1 MGCDELYIS
10 HWFPPNGNVSGIN
23 VYKRI
28 LSNKRKVDIFQGNFN
43 LSNGDFDEINK
54 YIENKIYLDVEGEL
68 DTPDSI
74 LHSIKSSMNILGND
88 YKKIHSRSWVMQN
101 HFIAF
106 EYKLLN
112 PDVIWTAEFSDPV
125 ILNISNKVRDSKKFN
140 FNNQE
145 YIDKVNGYITE
156 LNENENTSFP
166 LIENNSSVF
175 FLTEY
180 LTYLF
185 ADKIIFTNENQMN
198 IMLNQFDE
206 NIKQFVM
213 DKSEIQMH
221 PTLDAEF
228 YHIKNVDLKLD
239 KENINLAYF
248 GHDYYGKRHFES
260 LFYAVETLNHK
271 FKDKIKVHLF
281 IEDVNLIKNLIKP
294 LKSSNNFTIRKP
306 LNYFEFLNATTQFDV
321 LIVNDVVTY
330 DVWPINPYLPSK
342 LSDYLGSSTDIWALY
357 ENGSTL
363 SKFDLKY
370 KSDISDFK
378 SSRDQIIKIL
388 EDNGFG
394 DENYSFDED
403 YFIKRLT
410 TLNILYDTEFKRNS
424 KLKDEN
430 KSLKRSNR
438 EILSSNSW
446 KLTKPLRNFRNKK

>member
-28 LSNKRKVDIFQGNFN
+28 LCNKRKVDIFQGNFN
-43 LSNGDFDEINK
+43 LSNDEFDEINK
-54 YIENKIYLDVEGEL
+54 YVENKFYLDVEGEL
-68 DTPDSI
+68 DTPESI
-74 LHSIKSSMNILGND
+74 LHSIKSSMNILKND

-101 HFIAF
+101 HFIAL

-112 PDVIWTAEFSDPV
+112 PNVFWTAEFSDPV
-125 ILNISNKVRDSKKFN
+125 ILNISNKVRTNKKFN
-140 FNNQE
+140 LNNPE
-145 YIDKVNGYITE
+145 YIRKVNRHIGE
-156 LNENENTSFP
+156 LNEKNNVSFS
-166 LIENNSSVF
+166 LIENDSSVF

-198 IMLNQFDE
+198 VMLNQFDE
-206 NIKQFVM
+206 TVKQFVA

-221 PTLDAEF
+221 PTLDGEF
-228 YHIKNVDLKLD
+228 YHIKNVDLNLD
-239 KENINLAYF
+239 DECINLAYF
-248 GHDYYGKRHFES
+248 GRDYYGKRHFES
-260 LFYAVETLNHK
+260 LFYAVESLNHK
-271 FKDKIKVHLF
+271 FKDKIKVYLF
-281 IEDVNLIKNLIKP
+281 IEDVNLIKSLIKP
-294 LKSSNNFTIRKP
+294 LDASNNFIVKKP

-321 LIVNDVVTY
+321 LIVNDVVTG
-330 DVWPINPYLPSK
+330 DEWPINPYLPSK
-342 LSDYLGSSTDIWALY
+342 LSDYLGSSSDIWALY

-378 SSRDQIIKIL
+378 SCRNQIVKIF
-388 EDNGFG
+388 EDNGFVDEDFSC
-394 DENYSFDED
+394 DEN

-410 TLNILYDTEFKRNS
+410 TLNTLYDAEFKRNL

-430 KSLKRSNR
+430 KSLKKANN
-438 EILSSNSW
+438 EMLSSNSW
-446 KLTKPLRNFRNKK
+446 KLTKPLRNLRNKK